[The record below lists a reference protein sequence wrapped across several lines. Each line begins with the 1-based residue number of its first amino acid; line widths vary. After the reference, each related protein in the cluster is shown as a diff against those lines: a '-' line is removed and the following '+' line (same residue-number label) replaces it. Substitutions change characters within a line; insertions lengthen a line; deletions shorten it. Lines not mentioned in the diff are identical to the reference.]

1 MPGCCAALPN
11 AVDVTAGGIFVLTKE
26 HAEVEFKRSGMSGS
40 MSLQTAADEEDE
52 LLVDS
57 PRSSESS
64 AKGANSPLIVGPADV
79 RTSIAEYKAA
89 VKQQGYVR
97 TAP

>member
-1 MPGCCAALPN
+1 M
-11 AVDVTAGGIFVLTKE
+11 LTKE
-26 HAEVEFKRSGMSGS
+26 HAEVEFKRSGMSGSIPDRLNSS

-64 AKGANSPLIVGPADV
+64 AKGAKSPLVVGPADL